1 MTVMAFDEPTAR
13 VSAFV
18 VVLVVMAVLET
29 VLPRRRRLLPRL
41 TRSLTN
47 VSMVALGT
55 LLARLIIFGA
65 GLLALPVAGVAAA
78 VLAERQGWGLLHLV
92 SVPGWIGVPLVI
104 VVLDF
109 AIWLQHVAT
118 HRVPLLWR
126 VHRVHHADRDL
137 DATSGLRFHPVET
150 ALSMLYRVPWI
161 LALGAPP
168 VAVVLFEIVLNAGA
182 LFNHANVALP
192 LWLDRLLR
200 AVIVTPDMHRVHHS
214 VLGREHNTNFGF
226 SLSIWDRL
234 FSTYTDQ
241 PVDGHTSMTI
251 GLDEFQT
258 AKPARLDWSLA
269 LPFWQP
275 RH

>member
-1 MTVMAFDEPTAR
+1 MPFDEPSAR
-13 VSAFV
+13 LGAFA
-18 VVLVVMAVLET
+18 VVLAVMLALET
-29 VLPRRRRLLPRL
+29 LLPRRKRLLPRL
-41 TRSLTN
+41 TRSVTN
-47 VSMVALGT
+47 ISMVALGT
-55 LLARLIIFGA
+55 VLARLIIYGA
-65 GLLALPVAGVAAA
+65 GLLAVPVAGVAAA
-78 VLAERQGWGLLHLV
+78 LLAEQRGWGLLHLV
-92 SVPGWIGVPLVI
+92 DWPLWLEVLLVI

-109 AIWLQHVAT
+109 AIWLQHVPT
-118 HRVPLLWR
+118 HHVPLLWR

-150 ALSMLYRVPWI
+150 ALSMLYRIPWV

-182 LFNHANVALP
+182 IFNHANVALP

-214 VLGREHNTNFGF
+214 VYGREHNSNFGF

-241 PVDGHTSMTI
+241 PSDGHVGMTI

-258 AKPARLDWSLA
+258 AKPARLGWSLA

-275 RH
+275 RP

>member
-1 MTVMAFDEPTAR
+1 MPFDEPTVR
-13 VSAFV
+13 LSAFV
-18 VVLVVMAVLET
+18 IVLAVMAGLET
-29 VLPRRRRLLPRL
+29 VLPRRKRLLPRL

-47 VSMVALGT
+47 VSMVAAGT

-65 GLLALPVAGVAAA
+65 GLLAVPVAGVAAA
-78 VLAERQGWGLLHLV
+78 LLAEQHGWGLLHWV
-92 SVPGWIGVPLVI
+92 SVPEWTSVVFVI

-109 AIWLQHVAT
+109 AIWFQHVAT

-150 ALSMLYRVPWI
+150 ALSMLYRIPWV

-168 VAVVLFEIVLNAGA
+168 VAVVLFEIILNAGA
-182 LFNHANVALP
+182 VFNHANVALP

-214 VLGREHNTNFGF
+214 VHGHEHNANFGF

-241 PVDGHTSMTI
+241 PSDGHAGMTI
-251 GLDEFQT
+251 GLEEFQT

-269 LPFWQP
+269 LPFWQKHP
-275 RH
+275 